1 MKKIN
6 LKLIFLFLATGALL
20 IFLHLVGWL
29 APIER
34 GIYLVFNPAA
44 VRLQSWSAAL
54 AQKYS
59 NSVREGDLAAEAADL
74 EKKVEALMVENASLK
89 KLQDE
94 NSVLRQHL
102 KFLENGDHKKY
113 LLASVVS
120 REILNGPEESLGD
133 LVIDK
138 GSDDGIISGLA
149 VLDETGAVVGK
160 VAATEKKI
168 ARVTLITNS
177 DCRMAATLQN
187 VNRTI
192 GLTEGNLGLTI
203 NMNYIPQV
211 ETIDQGD
218 LAVTSGLEANIPRGL
233 LIGQVAKVDRG
244 SNDIWQ
250 SANIQPAAN
259 LDNLT
264 IVSVLVP

>member
-20 IFLHLVGWL
+20 IFLHFVGWL

-34 GIYLVFNPAA
+34 VVYLAFNPVA
-44 VRLQSWSAAL
+44 VRLQSWSANL
-54 AQKYS
+54 TQKYS
-59 NSVREGDLAAEAADL
+59 NSINEGNLAAKASDL
-74 EKKVEALMVENASLK
+74 EGRVETLMVENASLK

-102 KFLENGDHKKY
+102 KFLESGDTKKY

-133 LVIDK
+133 LVISK
-138 GSDDGIISGLA
+138 GSDDGILVGLV

-160 VAATEKKI
+160 ITSVENKVS
-168 ARVTLITNS
+168 RVTLITNS
-177 DCRMAATLQN
+177 GCKMAATLRN
-187 VNRTI
+187 TNRTI

-211 ETIDQGD
+211 ETINLGD
-218 LAVTSGLEANIPRGL
+218 LAVTSGLEASIPRGL
-233 LIGQVAKVDRG
+233 LIGQIAKVDRG

-264 IVSVLVP
+264 IVSVLIP